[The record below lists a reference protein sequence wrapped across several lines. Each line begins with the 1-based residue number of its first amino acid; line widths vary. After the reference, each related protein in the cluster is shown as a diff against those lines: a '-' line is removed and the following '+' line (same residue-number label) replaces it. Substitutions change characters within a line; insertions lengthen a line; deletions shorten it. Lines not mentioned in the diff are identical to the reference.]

1 MIAEPAAAYVRES
14 TRAGAPDAVVQS
26 SASAMAREVI
36 VRPIWRRFSAR
47 FLANAAAYVHE
58 GGHAAIVSDRG
69 IVDMLLTVDDRGKIT
84 EQGQWA
90 LLAIEQQRWRRVTS
104 GVALGLAAAR
114 ASRKFAAVVIDW
126 CERDGGHPGPTRKI
140 TFDCTTCA
148 ACCHDANVVLSE
160 ADLARWRSADLLD
173 LLGRTY
179 VRRDSDGKITLRFA
193 ESGRCQHLR
202 EDKRCGIYA
211 VRPDNCRVFPAGSEA
226 CLAARE
232 DTLGL
237 RDD

>member
-1 MIAEPAAAYVRES
+1 
-14 TRAGAPDAVVQS
+14 
-26 SASAMAREVI
+26 MAREVI
-36 VRPIWRRFSAR
+36 VRPVWRRFNAR
-47 FLANAAAYVHE
+47 FLANAAAYVRE
-58 GGHAAIVSDRG
+58 GGHAAIVQDRG

-90 LLAIEQQRWRRVTS
+90 LLALEQQRWRRVTA
-104 GVALGLAAAR
+104 GVARGLAAAR
-114 ASRKFAAVVIDW
+114 ASRNFAAVVIDW
-126 CERDGGHPGPTRKI
+126 CERDGGHPGPTRRI
-140 TFDCTTCA
+140 TLDCTACA

-160 ADLARWRSADLLD
+160 VDLERWRSADRRD

-179 VRRDSDGKITLRFA
+179 VRRASDGKITLRFA
-193 ESGRCQHLR
+193 DSGRCQHLR
-202 EDKRCGIYA
+202 ADNRCGIYA